1 MVCPLQKWVDR
12 GGMREYQGQPPWLC
26 NQSPPLSLVVGCT
39 AIVQH
44 PMCVAQVVLDLNL
57 QEVCTVH

>member
-12 GGMREYQGQPPWLC
+12 GEMREYQGQPPRLC

-44 PMCVAQVVLDLNL
+44 PNVGGQVVLDLNL
-57 QEVCTVH
+57 